1 MHSVY
6 LLRSLSSPDETYVGR
21 TSDLRRRLS
30 EHDSGDSPHTAK
42 FRPWR
47 CEAVVLF
54 RDRLRA
60 EAFEAYL
67 KSCSGRAFARRHL
80 W

>member
-1 MHSVY
+1 VYSVY

-21 TSDLRRRLS
+21 TRDLRRRLS
-30 EHDSGDSPHTAK
+30 EHDSGDSIHTAK

-47 CEAVVLF
+47 LEAVVVF
-54 RDRLRA
+54 RDAGRA
-60 EAFEAYL
+60 EAFETYL
-67 KSCSGRAFARRHL
+67 RSCSGRAFARRHL